1 MYIDDYHQITCEFGK
16 HGKSIKSF
24 GINLMIYENWFN
36 WMRNKVKLW
45 SI

>member
-24 GINLMIYENWFN
+24 GINLTYLKLFN
-36 WMRNKVKLW
+36 NINHIDL
-45 SI
+45 